1 LDGFEAD
8 RVTSDSP
15 ESKLPPDL
23 VAAID
28 RFLEIADKDDSSK
41 TIEAWRFVVQTAP
54 MNLRRRLARAAYEQ
68 GIFPPPDGYD
78 EEGNPARSIQ
88 TMADFWGVSEIE
100 TLAIVQALAEEFGG
114 KTGAAIG
121 KIHRVQ

>member
-1 LDGFEAD
+1 
-8 RVTSDSP
+8 VTSDSP
-15 ESKLPPDL
+15 ESQLPPDL
-23 VAAID
+23 VAAVD
-28 RFLEIADKDDSSK
+28 RFLEIADKGDSSK

-78 EEGNPARSIQ
+78 AKGNPARSIQ

-100 TLAIVQALAEEFGG
+100 AMAIIRALAEEFGVEMDS
-114 KTGAAIG
+114 AIG
-121 KIHRVQ
+121 KIYRVQ